1 MVYRSFC
8 KYLYLLGGSY
18 SVFNKVSVFRYRVD
32 MEKCVGCGKCAVV
45 CDMGCNPVQDA
56 NDLECIRCG
65 KCGQNCPTGAISS
78 GFCKKRRKEMSDKIY
93 LPQNK
98 NVQAGVRNVMKYLSD
113 ITYEKIITG
122 QHTQTMAQ
130 EELHYIE
137 EVTGKQPALL
147 GFELLSYSPNINYT
161 DTDEDCMKEVMEN
174 YGTLKR
180 AWEWAEKKGL
190 ITFTW
195 HWFSPLGGRSKAFFT
210 ENTEFD
216 AEKAVTEGTPEYH
229 ALLADMDV
237 MAGILRPF
245 CEKQIPILWRP
256 FHEGDGNWFWW
267 GAKGAEPLKKLWRM
281 MYERYTRVHQ
291 LNNLIWIWNAPT
303 PEYYP
308 GDDVVD
314 IISRDMYP
322 PAHEHTSQKELYL
335 DLLRVTH
342 ASKIALIGEI
352 GTLPS
357 PEAIVKDRAGWASY
371 MTWSLD
377 FGRSETYTTKK
388 VLKEVYDSPYA
399 VTKESLPILY

>member
-1 MVYRSFC
+1 
-8 KYLYLLGGSY
+8 
-18 SVFNKVSVFRYRVD
+18 
-32 MEKCVGCGKCAVV
+32 
-45 CDMGCNPVQDA
+45 
-56 NDLECIRCG
+56 
-65 KCGQNCPTGAISS
+65 
-78 GFCKKRRKEMSDKIY
+78 MSDKIY
-93 LPQNK
+93 IPQNK
-98 NVQAGVRNVMKYLSD
+98 NAQACVKNVMKYLSD

-122 QHTQTMAQ
+122 QHTQTMEQ

-161 DTDEDCMKEVMEN
+161 DTDEACMKEVVEN

-210 ENTEFD
+210 DNTNFD
-216 AEKAVTEGTPEYH
+216 ATKAVIDGTPENI
-229 ALLADMDV
+229 ALLADMDT

-245 CEKQIPILWRP
+245 CDKQIPILWRP

-267 GAKGAEPLKKLWRM
+267 GAKGAEPLKKLWRI
-281 MYERYTRVHQ
+281 MYDRYTHVHK
-291 LNNLIWIWNAPT
+291 LNNLIWVWNSPV
-303 PEYYP
+303 PECYP

-322 PAHEHTSQKELYL
+322 PAHEHTSQSEFYHNLM
-335 DLLRVTH
+335 
-342 ASKIALIGEI
+342 KITTQPKIVLIGET

-357 PEAIVKDRAGWASY
+357 AKAMIDEHIGWASY
-371 MTWSLD
+371 MTWSHE
-377 FGRSETYTTKK
+377 FCSSEEYTTNE
-388 VLKEVYDSPYA
+388 VLMEMYNSPYA
-399 VTKESLPILY
+399 VTKDKLPVLY